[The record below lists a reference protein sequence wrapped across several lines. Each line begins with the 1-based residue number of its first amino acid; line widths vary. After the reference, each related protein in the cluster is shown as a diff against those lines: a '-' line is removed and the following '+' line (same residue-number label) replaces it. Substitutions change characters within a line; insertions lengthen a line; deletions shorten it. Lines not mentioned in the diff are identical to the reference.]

1 MGGYPDLDEA
11 TLKMIIEK
19 SIYIEPTFLDAAL
32 PNWRDKDFKQT
43 GGKHSLAA
51 CSEKSGRMII
61 APGVKIGFG
70 SCVEPSPNAT

>member
-1 MGGYPDLDEA
+1 
-11 TLKMIIEK
+11 MIIEK

-43 GGKHSLAA
+43 GGKYSLAA

-61 APGVKIGFG
+61 APGVKLVLGRASG
-70 SCVEPSPNAT
+70 PPPMVRRRWNLNTSCISV